1 LRIRVE
7 DDIGPRVPEDEPT
20 PGTEEEI
27 DLGAFYEEFI
37 AAGRGVVEIT
47 AEADGPSA
55 KANLTRLIKAIVT
68 DRHQC

>member
-37 AAGRGVVEIT
+37 AAGRGVAEIT
-47 AEADGPSA
+47 ARPMARA
-55 KANLTRLIKAIVT
+55 
-68 DRHQC
+68 